1 MSERESF
8 VVYDTATGEE
18 RWRAQGNPGDASR
31 QELPEGL
38 AAAVVP
44 QVALQTVPA
53 DLAVIKEYYRA
64 LIDLGA
70 GRFRMQFI
78 TDVPG
83 QAQTYER
90 KEAEARAWTTDADSA
105 DFPFIAA
112 EAALR
117 GVSIETVRDE
127 VLATVNA
134 LIPLAA
140 AIEARRLFA
149 KLAVTEADNIGAVVA
164 AAQVNWASIPLG
176 LP

>member
-8 VVYDTATGEE
+8 VVYDLATGEE

-38 AAAVVP
+38 ATAVVP
-44 QVALQTVPA
+44 QIALQTVPA
-53 DLAVIKEYYRA
+53 DLAIIKDYYRA
-64 LIDLGA
+64 LVDMGA

-90 KEAEARAWTTDADSA
+90 KEAEARAWTEGADSA
-105 DFPFIAA
+105 AFPFITA
-112 EAALR
+112 EATLR
-117 GVSIETVRDE
+117 GVPVETVRDE
-127 VLATVNA
+127 VMAKVNA
-134 LIPLAA
+134 LTPIAA

-149 KLAVTEADNIGAVVA
+149 KQTISEAQHIGEIVEA
-164 AAQVNWASIPLG
+164 AKVNWAGVMLA
-176 LP
+176 LA